1 MMNLSGINPPLTTPF
16 IDGEVA
22 YEKLEENIAIY
33 NKTDLNGYVL
43 LGSYGE
49 AYFLNQQEKLRIIE
63 TARKAIPTDKTLIA
77 GVNIESTTEA
87 IKFVNQ
93 VAGIGADVAMISTPC
108 YYKGAMT
115 EDALYRHFAQIADE
129 AAIPIVVY
137 NMPRYTG
144 INLSPDLIVRLSEHP
159 NIVGAKDSS
168 GNLTQMEEVVSRV
181 NPNFKYLLGAAS
193 ILYAGLCLGAAGG
206 ILAAADV
213 LPQEFCQLYKNSIEK
228 KHDAA
233 KQLQLRLLSIS
244 KALTI
249 TYGIAGGKAA
259 MDMMG
264 YYGGAPRSPIR
275 PLSAEGKKTI
285 KKLLQEGGFL
295 K

>member
-63 TARKAIPTDKTLIA
+63 TARKAIPAEKTLIA

-168 GNLTQMEEVVSRV
+168 GNLTHKDNIERITFGYLRIHPSGEE
-181 NPNFKYLLGAAS
+181 
-193 ILYAGLCLGAAGG
+193 
-206 ILAAADV
+206 
-213 LPQEFCQLYKNSIEK
+213 IEK
-228 KHDAA
+228 
-233 KQLQLRLLSIS
+233 
-244 KALTI
+244 I
-249 TYGIAGGKAA
+249 TY
-259 MDMMG
+259 
-264 YYGGAPRSPIR
+264 PS
-275 PLSAEGKKTI
+275 
-285 KKLLQEGGFL
+285 
-295 K
+295 

>member
-1 MMNLSGINPPLTTPF
+1 MNLSGINPPLTTPF

-22 YEKLEENIAIY
+22 YEKLKENIAIY
-33 NKTDLNGYVL
+33 NKADLNGYVL

-144 INLSPDLIVRLSEHP
+144 INLSPDLIIRLSEHP

-168 GNLTQMEEVVSRV
+168 GNLTQMEEVVSHV

-233 KQLQLRLLSIS
+233 KKLQIKLLSIS

-264 YYGGAPRSPIR
+264 YYGGPARSPIR
-275 PLSAEGKKTI
+275 PLSTEGKKTI